1 MRVAIFCKRCDDGF
15 SAVAETLKRSF
26 AKNRIEVVGA
36 DEHPDALAVI
46 GGDGTVL
53 EAAKLAVDISAPIF
67 AINAGTVGF
76 LASVE
81 LGEVD
86 NAAAKLKNGDYFVSE
101 RTALKI
107 KCKGKEYFAL
117 NDCVVERG
125 KAETTQSVIGKI
137 RLSIGGDTVYDLRA
151 DGIIVATPTGSTAYS
166 LSSGGVILTP
176 ELGAFIATPVCSHA
190 LSTRPIVYPNSSVAK
205 IEVLKNSSP
214 CVLCVDGRAK
224 EICVCGDEIIVS
236 KHEKTLKIIDFKR
249 NFFETIKTKL
259 GE

>member
-1 MRVAIFCKRCDDGF
+1 MRVAIFCKRGDDGF

-53 EAAKLAVDISAPIF
+53 EAAKLAVDISAPI
-67 AINAGTVGF
+67 
-76 LASVE
+76 
-81 LGEVD
+81 D

-107 KCKGKEYFAL
+107 ECKGKEYFAL

-176 ELGAFIATPVCSHA
+176 ELKAFIATPVCSHA